1 MTHARWR
8 HAVLP
13 IPVIVGLLLM
23 AGSAQASPS
32 PVKLTYTG
40 GEQSYTVP
48 NGVTVLEVEMV
59 GAFGGPDLNDGG
71 DGTEFTAYLPVSAG
85 EVLYGEVGQDGSLGG
100 SAGFGGGGA
109 AGTASAGG
117 EAGGSGGGASD
128 VRTCSLTAA
137 SCPGGGSSLGSRLI
151 VAGGGGGE
159 GGSGLSDGI
168 DCGNGPY
175 GGSAEKYS
183 PGGIH
188 VQTAT
193 GLVITG
199 GNSEGEA
206 PSTPA
211 DGGGSTAAGDGGVG
225 GACGTAGAISGSNA
239 GQAGSGPLGGAGA
252 TAIAKPGG
260 GGGGGGGY
268 FGGGGG
274 ASGQEQCAPTCT
286 DFVDGAGGAAGS
298 SFITASAVLAPLSF
312 DDSPFP
318 PSITFTPAVEID
330 SPTNGAQYTQGQSV
344 PVSFTC
350 NIHCSATVGNGQPLP
365 TSSAGPQTFT
375 VTAEVNETPITSSVS
390 YTVIAS
396 TTASSSPPPAG
407 LAAPGTAKSPPPTK
421 VKPLTSSQKRAK
433 AIAACKKL
441 KNAHKQAK
449 CIATA
454 KKRYPLHPKTKHKK
468 K

>member
-1 MTHARWR
+1 VTRAWWR
-8 HAVLP
+8 QGTPQAA
-13 IPVIVGLLLM
+13 VIVGVLM
-23 AGSAQASPS
+23 MTASAQASPS

-40 GEQSYTVP
+40 GEQSYTIP
-48 NGVTVLEVEMV
+48 SDVTVLEVEMV

-85 EVLYGEVGQDGSLGG
+85 ETLYGEVGQIGILGG
-100 SAGFGGGGA
+100 AAGFGGGGA

-128 VRTCSLTAA
+128 VRTCSLTAP
-137 SCPGGGSSLGSRLI
+137 SCPGGGTSLGSRLI

-175 GGSAEKYS
+175 GGSAEKYP
-183 PGGIH
+183 PGGTH
-188 VQTAT
+188 VQTAA

-206 PSTPA
+206 PSTA
-211 DGGGSTAAGDGGVG
+211 ASGGGSTTAGTG
-225 GACGTAGAISGSNA
+225 GAGGDCAAFSGSVA
-239 GQAGSGPLGGAGA
+239 GQAGSGPVGGAGGS
-252 TAIAKPGG
+252 AIAKPGG

-274 ASGQEQCAPTCT
+274 ASGQEQCIPTCT

-312 DDSPFP
+312 DDAPFP

-330 SPTNGAQYTQGQSV
+330 SPTNGAQYAQEQSV

-350 NIHCSATVGNGQPLP
+350 NIHCSGTVASGQPLP
-365 TSSAGPQTFT
+365 TSSAGPETFT
-375 VTAEVNETPITSSVS
+375 VTAEVNETPITTSVS
-390 YTVIAS
+390 YTVIAGAA
-396 TTASSSPPPAG
+396 TTSPGPPAATVTTG
-407 LAAPGTAKSPPPTK
+407 STKSPPPTK
-421 VKPLTSSQKRAK
+421 IKPLTSSQKRAK

-441 KNAHKQAK
+441 KNAHKWAK
-449 CIATA
+449 CIAA
-454 KKRYPLHPKTKHKK
+454 AMKRYPLHPKAKHKK
-468 K
+468 T